1 MGKLSFS
8 FGRLDAPGFEYL
20 SIMAPANEMSNATAN
35 EISIATAN
43 DTDTNMV
50 TLLSSGN
57 ETLSTN
63 STLIPPIEEKFDIL
77 NGVVPLLIMALM
89 ISVAAIIYFV
99 IRKRSAAQQRLQFV
113 PMYTVEHDE
122 NEWES
127 QLMDEELSKH
137 TQIVKPNRGS
147 DVMTR
152 KKTGT

>member
-1 MGKLSFS
+1 
-8 FGRLDAPGFEYL
+8 
-20 SIMAPANEMSNATAN
+20 MAPANEMSNATAN

-89 ISVAAIIYFV
+89 ISVAAIV
-99 IRKRSAAQQRLQFV
+99 RSIIT
-113 PMYTVEHDE
+113 Y
-122 NEWES
+122 
-127 QLMDEELSKH
+127 
-137 TQIVKPNRGS
+137 
-147 DVMTR
+147 
-152 KKTGT
+152 